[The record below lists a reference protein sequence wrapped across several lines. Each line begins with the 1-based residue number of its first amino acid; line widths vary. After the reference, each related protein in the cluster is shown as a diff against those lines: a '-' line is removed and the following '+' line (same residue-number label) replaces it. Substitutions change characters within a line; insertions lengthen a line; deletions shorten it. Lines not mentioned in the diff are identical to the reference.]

1 MHCICISN
9 SHQEDIKSMQENKI
23 RKKHLF
29 QKEKEAHRA
38 GNRFNISY
46 LVSFSLKGLRISTA
60 GKHIGIG

>member
-1 MHCICISN
+1 
-9 SHQEDIKSMQENKI
+9 MQENKI

-29 QKEKEAHRA
+29 QKEKETHRA

-60 GKHIGIG
+60 GKHIGIGWIKYF